1 MSLKWGRE
9 RESQR
14 ERERERERKIGER
27 GESKREKAL
36 NGESFEGPILLQIRD
51 QI

>member
-9 RESQR
+9 KERDR
-14 ERERERERKIGER
+14 ERESERKIGER
-27 GESKREKAL
+27 GESNREKAL

>member
-1 MSLKWGRE
+1 MGKRKRE
-9 RESQR
+9 PER
-14 ERERERERKIGER
+14 EREREREGKIGER

>member
-1 MSLKWGRE
+1 MGERE
-9 RESQR
+9 RESQ
-14 ERERERERKIGER
+14 RERERERKIGER

>member
-1 MSLKWGRE
+1 MGKRKRE
-9 RESQR
+9 PER
-14 ERERERERKIGER
+14 EREREREREGKIGER